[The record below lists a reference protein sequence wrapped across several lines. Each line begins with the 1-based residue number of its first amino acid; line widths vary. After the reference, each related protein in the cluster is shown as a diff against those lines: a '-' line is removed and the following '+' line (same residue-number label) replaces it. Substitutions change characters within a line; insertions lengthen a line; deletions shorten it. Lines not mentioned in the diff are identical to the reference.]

1 MFRYAIKNL
10 MYQLIINVLTNLLG
24 INSTW
29 LIIVSYNIKING
41 KCILGVKFSYV
52 KFIFQV

>member
-1 MFRYAIKNL
+1 MFKQAIKIL

-29 LIIVSYNIKING
+29 LIIVSYNIKIDG
-41 KCILGVKFSYV
+41 KCILGVNFHM
-52 KFIFQV
+52 